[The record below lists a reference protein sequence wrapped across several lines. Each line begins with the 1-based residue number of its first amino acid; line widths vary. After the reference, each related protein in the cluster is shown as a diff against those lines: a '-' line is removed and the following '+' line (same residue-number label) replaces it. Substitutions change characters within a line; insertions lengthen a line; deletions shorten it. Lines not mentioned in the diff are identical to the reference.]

1 MLRRLLRS
9 NTTRAPKYFAF
20 AKITDP
26 TEKAAV
32 TSLYNKI
39 KDAGIYDRLDRL
51 FLCSPTSESAAKID
65 FINLISLTS
74 FGATFSTLGWQTDAS
89 TAYLDSAGWKPDPT
103 SSDKV
108 SLYQGTCAGLYL
120 TDGELQDLAG
130 GAMMGVYSNALT
142 QCDYMTV
149 TGDIGSHAAT
159 AFQYDL
165 LTTSISTSFIPTLTM
180 QGQWSMARNGP
191 TAGSHHYLFRVYW
204 GGTEYIAKDNTT
216 RGHV

>member
-1 MLRRLLRS
+1 
-9 NTTRAPKYFAF
+9 
-20 AKITDP
+20 
-26 TEKAAV
+26 
-32 TSLYNKI
+32 
-39 KDAGIYDRLDRL
+39 
-51 FLCSPTSESAAKID
+51 
-65 FINLISLTS
+65 
-74 FGATFSTLGWQTDAS
+74 
-89 TAYLDSAGWKPDPT
+89 
-103 SSDKV
+103 
-108 SLYQGTCAGLYL
+108 
-120 TDGELQDLAG
+120 
-130 GAMMGVYSNALT
+130 MGVYSNALT

-216 RGHV
+216 SGTYAEDEYLFGCVNATGAPSQFIIDVITYPIFGTTFCGGYMDEADMVTLMDAIQDYNLALGRNPY